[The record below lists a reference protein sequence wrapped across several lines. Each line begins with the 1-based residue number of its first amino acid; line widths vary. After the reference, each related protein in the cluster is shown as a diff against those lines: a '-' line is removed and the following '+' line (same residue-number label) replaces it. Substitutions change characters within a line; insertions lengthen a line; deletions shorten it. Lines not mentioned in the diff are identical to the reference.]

1 MAAHPILIVGNGVIE
16 IPEELREDPRL
27 QKGSRLRLVSS
38 GDATLIAEAPVS
50 KAKADWRSLEGILA
64 GAEGDATVWKQEN
77 REWELAHD
85 ERKFGS
91 KRPSW

>member
-1 MAAHPILIVGNGVIE
+1 VATQPVLIVGDGVIE

-27 QKGSRLRLVSS
+27 QKGSKLRLVSS
-38 GDATLIAEAPVS
+38 GESALIVDATVG

-64 GAEGDATVWKQEN
+64 GAEGDATAWKQEN

-85 ERKFGS
+85 ERKFGN